1 MVPFWYYVIWDMKGA
16 HRIRQNKPLC
26 ITFHIIE
33 NEKKEML
40 SLVSSCVT
48 AVMYCYLAVWIPKLL
63 DHTVTCILM
72 IIFKPNFASKF
83 RGERPHW
90 LVFHFVGALSSLL
103 SAILDAQLTS
113 QAGRRLHQA
122 LSLVGSTLSSSL
134 RPITKLLTEKVM
146 YFNIFK
152 LEPACSEPLERK
164 WLSEARCLIH
174 SSGCRS
180 GSAKGPAS
188 KWRRRRHLP
197 RPSTARA

>member
-1 MVPFWYYVIWDMKGA
+1 MLGNAKRKCFFL
-16 HRIRQNKPLC
+16 RFQLC
-26 ITFHIIE
+26 FCC
-33 NEKKEML
+33 ML
-40 SLVSSCVT
+40 LLPGFQATWACKS
-48 AVMYCYLAVWIPKLL
+48 L
-63 DHTVTCILM
+63 DHLYLIV
-72 IIFKPNFASKF
+72 IFKPNFASKF

-113 QAGRRLHQA
+113 QAGRQLHQA
-122 LSLVGSTLSSSL
+122 LSLVRSPLSSSL
-134 RPITKLLTEKVM
+134 QPITKLLTEKVM
-146 YFNIFK
+146 YFNVFEWK
-152 LEPACSEPLERK
+152 PACSKPLERK
-164 WLSEARCLIH
+164 WLPEARCLLY